1 MNAADASF
9 FEDHNFQ
16 IELLQLTSIHFNWMP
31 IQQLQQLRVSQ
42 RIFSTS
48 QTAVEQ
54 TLLAAGSRT
63 KIAVIGAKSAQKVR
77 KLGFDPTFISSV
89 ETEKN
94 MHLLKQN
101 IF

>member
-1 MNAADASF
+1 MNAADAPF
-9 FEDHNFQ
+9 FEDRNFQ
-16 IELLQLTSIHFNWMP
+16 IELLRLTSIHFNEIP
-31 IQQLQQLRVSQ
+31 NQQLQQLRASQ
-42 RIFSTS
+42 WIFFTS

-54 TLLAAGSRT
+54 TLLVAVPRT